1 MDIPESSRT
10 AKGTAIVNFLNLTQE
25 ERVEEFITASNDIF
39 NDKNCCVVLATT
51 QGRIKKTS
59 IEEFSNI
66 RNNGI
71 IAINLTD
78 GDTLIA
84 AKLSCGSDD
93 IILVSDRGQ
102 SIRFS
107 EDDVRPMG
115 RSASG
120 VAGVKLL
127 KEHKLIGMGII
138 SKQQADASLVVV
150 TEMGYGKKT
159 PMDEYKTQT
168 RAGSGIIT
176 YKVSDKTGKVV
187 TAEVLDRSY
196 SSDVLLASKSGKIIR
211 LDYKEIPEMGRSTI
225 GVKLIKLGSGDHLV
239 GAAFMVASEE
249 MLDILSESS
258 ESEE

>member
-10 AKGTAIVNFLNLTQE
+10 AKGTAIVNFLNITQDE
-25 ERVEEFITASNDIF
+25 KVQEFITASTDIF

-51 QGRIKKTS
+51 QGRVKKTS
-59 IEEFSNI
+59 IEEFSSI

-71 IAINLTD
+71 ISINLTE
-78 GDTLIA
+78 GDFLIS
-84 AKLSCGSDD
+84 AKLSCGNDD

-127 KEHKLIGMGII
+127 KGHRLIAMDVI
-138 SKQQADASLVVV
+138 SKAQADASLVVV
-150 TEMGYGKKT
+150 TEFGYGKKT
-159 PMDEYKTQT
+159 LLDEYKSQT

-176 YKVSDKTGKVV
+176 YKVSDKTGRVV
-187 TAEVLDRSY
+187 ATRVVDKSY
-196 SSDVLLASKSGKIIR
+196 DNDVLLASKSGKIIR

-225 GVKLIKLGSGDHLV
+225 GVRLIKLDAGDHLV
-239 GAAFMVASEE
+239 GAAFMDVSEE
-249 MLDILSESS
+249 LVDILNETLEDSE
-258 ESEE
+258 